1 MALGKIKAD
10 TLEHSTAGSLDT
22 SYVVNGSSKAW
33 VRITGTGSPYASAK
47 SFNTSS
53 VTDNATGDVTQTLT
67 SAMSDALSNVHASGV
82 KDVTTGTAIC
92 GPFTITTT
100 ANRATQGYINA
111 TGGTLTLYDYPGFAI
126 SQFGDLA

>member
-1 MALGKIKAD
+1 MSKAAE
-10 TLEHSTAGSLDT
+10 LAEFGGGIS
-22 SYVVNGSSKAW
+22 NGPNAVEGLAKAW

-53 VTDNATGDVTQTLT
+53 VTDNANGDVTQTLT

-82 KDVTTGTAIC
+82 KDATTGTAIC

-100 ANRATQGYINA
+100 TNRATQGYINS